1 MPRLPYRRPFRIS
14 SFTLACS
21 SSRSARVGRSLA
33 KGEPGLVSQSQE
45 WYPKSQELHKTCL
58 HSQIRDGKTKIRSR
72 ILKIRCGCEATPR
85 WVRGHTQMG
94 ARAHR
99 DGCEGTPRWVRGHTK
114 MGARSHQDGCEAIPR
129 WVRGHTEMGA
139 RPHRDGCEATPRWV
153 RGHTEMGARPHR
165 DGRRRNRRLGGREQE
180 QTYVD
185 L

>member
-114 MGARSHQDGCEAIPR
+114 MGAR
-129 WVRGHTEMGA
+129 
-139 RPHRDGCEATPRWV
+139 PHRDGCEATPRWV
-153 RGHTEMGARPHR
+153 RGHTEIGG
-165 DGRRRNRRLGGREQE
+165 DGTGDWEGVSRSRLTSISKGGNLMLWACPK
-180 QTYVD
+180 VCVSG
-185 L
+185 LWLCFGLGLFF